1 MEIVLLVIGALV
13 FVASFLI
20 PSGKGNSPAHNM
32 EMAKDEI
39 YDLVDQELERIRSQ
53 VDDTVEEAIK
63 DSMEK
68 TERTLERISNE
79 KIMAVN
85 EYSDTVLGQI
95 NKSQQEITF
104 LYDMLN
110 AKHDSLKNTASEVE
124 QRVKEAE
131 IASREVEA
139 VTREAEIASRE
150 VEAVTREAEIALRE
164 TEAATQMARQVV
176 APAFQTI
183 AEEAKEETRPEQ
195 IPEEEIPVQSQQE
208 LQGTESYSNKN
219 DKILELHRQGRSN
232 VTIAKQLDLG
242 VGEVK
247 LVIDL
252 FEGRNNS

>member
-1 MEIVLLVIGALV
+1 MNSMEIVLLVIGGLV
-13 FVASFLI
+13 FVLSFLI
-20 PSGKGNSPAHNM
+20 PNGKKGNLEQDRS
-32 EMAKDEI
+32 MARDEI
-39 YDLVDQELERIRSQ
+39 SDLVDREWERIRDQ

-68 TERTLERISNE
+68 TERSLEKISNE

-110 AKHDSLKNTASEVE
+110 AKHDSLKNTASEVD
-124 QRVKEAE
+124 QKIRAAE
-131 IASREVEA
+131 IASREMEA
-139 VTREAEIASRE
+139 V
-150 VEAVTREAEIALRE
+150 LRE
-164 TEAATQMARQVV
+164 TETAAQIARQAVV
-176 APAFQTI
+176 PSAYQTI
-183 AEEAKEETRPEQ
+183 QTSAEEA
-195 IPEEEIPVQSQQE
+195 EEESGDTQQILEEISAQSQEE

-219 DKILELHRQGRSN
+219 DQILDLHRQGWSD
-232 VTIAKQLDLG
+232 VTIARQLDLG

-247 LVIDL
+247 LVIGL

>member
-13 FVASFLI
+13 FAASFLI
-20 PSGKGNSPAHNM
+20 PSGKGDSPAHSM
-32 EMAKDEI
+32 EIAKDEI
-39 YDLVDQELERIRSQ
+39 SDLVDKELERIRAQ

-63 DSMEK
+63 DSMDK

-110 AKHDSLKNTASEVE
+110 AKHDSLKNTASEME
-124 QRVKEAE
+124 RKVK
-131 IASREVEA
+131 
-139 VTREAEIASRE
+139 EAEIASRE

-164 TEAATQMARQVV
+164 TEAATQMVRQVV

-183 AEEAKEETRPEQ
+183 AEET
-195 IPEEEIPVQSQQE
+195 EEEIPVQSQQE

-219 DKILELHRQGRSN
+219 DKILELHRQGRSD

>member
-1 MEIVLLVIGALV
+1 MNSMEIVLLVIGGLV
-13 FVASFLI
+13 FVLSFLI
-20 PSGKGNSPAHNM
+20 PNGKKGNLEQDRS
-32 EMAKDEI
+32 MARDEI
-39 YDLVDQELERIRSQ
+39 SDLVDREWERIRDQ

-68 TERTLERISNE
+68 TERSLEKISNE

-110 AKHDSLKNTASEVE
+110 AKHDSLKNTASEVD
-124 QRVKEAE
+124 QKIRAAE
-131 IASREVEA
+131 IASREMEA
-139 VTREAEIASRE
+139 V
-150 VEAVTREAEIALRE
+150 LRE
-164 TEAATQMARQVV
+164 TETAAQIARQAV
-176 APAFQTI
+176 APSAYQTI
-183 AEEAKEETRPEQ
+183 QTSAEET
-195 IPEEEIPVQSQQE
+195 EEESGDTQQILEEISAQSQEE

-219 DKILELHRQGRSN
+219 DQILDLHRQGWSD
-232 VTIAKQLDLG
+232 VTIARQLDLG

-247 LVIDL
+247 LVIGL

>member
-1 MEIVLLVIGALV
+1 MNSMEIVLLVVGGLV
-13 FVASFLI
+13 FVLSFLI
-20 PSGKGNSPAHNM
+20 PNGKKGNLEQDRS
-32 EMAKDEI
+32 MARDEI
-39 YDLVDQELERIRSQ
+39 SDLVDREWERIRDQ

-68 TERTLERISNE
+68 TERSLEKISNE

-110 AKHDSLKNTASEVE
+110 AKHDSLKNTASEVD
-124 QRVKEAE
+124 QKIRAAE
-131 IASREVEA
+131 IASREMEA
-139 VTREAEIASRE
+139 V
-150 VEAVTREAEIALRE
+150 LRE
-164 TEAATQMARQVV
+164 TETAAQIARQAM
-176 APAFQTI
+176 APSVYQTI
-183 AEEAKEETRPEQ
+183 QTSAEET
-195 IPEEEIPVQSQQE
+195 EEESGDTQQILEEISAQSQEE

-219 DKILELHRQGRSN
+219 DQILDLHRQGWSD
-232 VTIAKQLDLG
+232 VTIARQLDLG

-247 LVIDL
+247 LVIGL

>member
-1 MEIVLLVIGALV
+1 MNSMEIVLLVVGGLV
-13 FVASFLI
+13 FVLSFLI
-20 PSGKGNSPAHNM
+20 PNGKKGNLEQDRS
-32 EMAKDEI
+32 MARDEI
-39 YDLVDQELERIRSQ
+39 SDLVDREWERIRDQ

-68 TERTLERISNE
+68 TERSLEKISNE

-110 AKHDSLKNTASEVE
+110 AKHDSLKNTASEVD
-124 QRVKEAE
+124 QKIRAAE
-131 IASREVEA
+131 IASREMEA
-139 VTREAEIASRE
+139 V
-150 VEAVTREAEIALRE
+150 LRE
-164 TEAATQMARQVV
+164 TETAAQIARQAV
-176 APAFQTI
+176 APSAYQTI
-183 AEEAKEETRPEQ
+183 QTSAEDT
-195 IPEEEIPVQSQQE
+195 EEESGDTQQILEEISAQSQEE

-219 DKILELHRQGRSN
+219 DQILDLHRQGWSD
-232 VTIAKQLDLG
+232 VTIARQLDLG

-247 LVIDL
+247 LVIGL

>member
-1 MEIVLLVIGALV
+1 MEIVLLVVGGLV
-13 FVASFLI
+13 FVLSFLI
-20 PSGKGNSPAHNM
+20 PNGKKGNLEQDRS
-32 EMAKDEI
+32 MARDEI
-39 YDLVDQELERIRSQ
+39 SDLVDREWERIRDQ

-68 TERTLERISNE
+68 TERSLEKISNE

-110 AKHDSLKNTASEVE
+110 AKHDSLKNTASEVD
-124 QRVKEAE
+124 QKIRAAE
-131 IASREVEA
+131 IASREMEA
-139 VTREAEIASRE
+139 V
-150 VEAVTREAEIALRE
+150 LRE
-164 TEAATQMARQVV
+164 TETAAQIARQAV
-176 APAFQTI
+176 APSAYQTI
-183 AEEAKEETRPEQ
+183 QTSAEET
-195 IPEEEIPVQSQQE
+195 EEESGDTQQILEEISAQSQEE

-219 DKILELHRQGRSN
+219 DQILDLHRQGWSD
-232 VTIAKQLDLG
+232 VTIARQLDLG

-247 LVIDL
+247 LVIGL

>member
-1 MEIVLLVIGALV
+1 MNSMEIVLLVVGGLV
-13 FVASFLI
+13 FVLSFLI
-20 PSGKGNSPAHNM
+20 PNGKKGNLEQDRS
-32 EMAKDEI
+32 MARDEI
-39 YDLVDQELERIRSQ
+39 SDLVDREWERIRDQ

-68 TERTLERISNE
+68 TERSLEKISNE

-110 AKHDSLKNTASEVE
+110 AKHDSLKNTASEVD
-124 QRVKEAE
+124 QKIRAAE
-131 IASREVEA
+131 IASREMEA
-139 VTREAEIASRE
+139 V
-150 VEAVTREAEIALRE
+150 LRE
-164 TEAATQMARQVV
+164 TETAAQIARQAV
-176 APAFQTI
+176 APSAYQTI
-183 AEEAKEETRPEQ
+183 QTSAEET
-195 IPEEEIPVQSQQE
+195 EEESGDTQQILEEISAQSQEE

-219 DKILELHRQGRSN
+219 DQILDLHRQGWSD
-232 VTIAKQLDLG
+232 VTIARQLDLG

-247 LVIDL
+247 LVIGL

>member
-1 MEIVLLVIGALV
+1 MNSMEIVLLVIGGLV
-13 FVASFLI
+13 FVLSFLI
-20 PSGKGNSPAHNM
+20 PNGKKGNLEQDRS
-32 EMAKDEI
+32 MARDEI
-39 YDLVDQELERIRSQ
+39 SDLVDREWERIRDQ

-68 TERTLERISNE
+68 TERSLEKISNE

-110 AKHDSLKNTASEVE
+110 AKHDSLKNTASEVD
-124 QRVKEAE
+124 QKIRAAE
-131 IASREVEA
+131 IASREMEA
-139 VTREAEIASRE
+139 V
-150 VEAVTREAEIALRE
+150 LRE
-164 TEAATQMARQVV
+164 TETAAQIARQAV
-176 APAFQTI
+176 APSAYQTI
-183 AEEAKEETRPEQ
+183 QTSAEEA
-195 IPEEEIPVQSQQE
+195 EEESGDTQQILEEISAQSQEE

-219 DKILELHRQGRSN
+219 DQILDLHRQGWSD
-232 VTIAKQLDLG
+232 VTIARQLDLG

-247 LVIDL
+247 LVIGL

>member
-1 MEIVLLVIGALV
+1 MNSMEIVLLVIGGLV
-13 FVASFLI
+13 FVLSFLI
-20 PSGKGNSPAHNM
+20 PNGKKGNLEQDRS
-32 EMAKDEI
+32 MARDEI
-39 YDLVDQELERIRSQ
+39 SDLVDREWERIRDQ

-68 TERTLERISNE
+68 TERSLEKISNE

-110 AKHDSLKNTASEVE
+110 AKHDSLKNTASEVD
-124 QRVKEAE
+124 QKIRAAE
-131 IASREVEA
+131 IASREMEA
-139 VTREAEIASRE
+139 V
-150 VEAVTREAEIALRE
+150 LRE
-164 TEAATQMARQVV
+164 TETAAQITRQAV
-176 APAFQTI
+176 APSACQTI
-183 AEEAKEETRPEQ
+183 QTSAEET
-195 IPEEEIPVQSQQE
+195 EEESGDTQQILEEISAQSQEE

-219 DKILELHRQGRSN
+219 DQILDLHRQGWSD
-232 VTIAKQLDLG
+232 VTIARQLDLG

-247 LVIDL
+247 LVIGL

>member
-1 MEIVLLVIGALV
+1 MEI
-13 FVASFLI
+13 
-20 PSGKGNSPAHNM
+20 
-32 EMAKDEI
+32 AKDEI
-39 YDLVDQELERIRSQ
+39 SDLVDKELERIRAQ

-110 AKHDSLKNTASEVE
+110 AKHDSLKNTASEME
-124 QRVKEAE
+124 RKVK
-131 IASREVEA
+131 
-139 VTREAEIASRE
+139 EAEIASRE

-164 TEAATQMARQVV
+164 TEAATQMVRQVV

-183 AEEAKEETRPEQ
+183 AEETEEENSQPEQ
-195 IPEEEIPVQSQQE
+195 FPEEEIPVQSKQE

-219 DKILELHRQGRSN
+219 DKILELHRQGRSD

>member
-1 MEIVLLVIGALV
+1 MNSMEIVLLVVGGLV
-13 FVASFLI
+13 FVLSFLI
-20 PSGKGNSPAHNM
+20 PNGKKGNLEQDRS
-32 EMAKDEI
+32 MARDEI
-39 YDLVDQELERIRSQ
+39 SDLVDREWERIRDQ

-68 TERTLERISNE
+68 TERSLEKISNE

-110 AKHDSLKNTASEVE
+110 AKHDSLKNTASEVD
-124 QRVKEAE
+124 QKIRAAE
-131 IASREVEA
+131 IASREMEA
-139 VTREAEIASRE
+139 V
-150 VEAVTREAEIALRE
+150 LRE
-164 TEAATQMARQVV
+164 TETAAQIARQAV
-176 APAFQTI
+176 APSAYQTI
-183 AEEAKEETRPEQ
+183 QTSAEEA
-195 IPEEEIPVQSQQE
+195 EEESGDTQQILEEISAQSQEE

-219 DKILELHRQGRSN
+219 DQILDLHRQGWSD
-232 VTIAKQLDLG
+232 VTIARQLDLG

-247 LVIDL
+247 LVIGL

>member
-1 MEIVLLVIGALV
+1 MNSMEIVLLVIGGLV
-13 FVASFLI
+13 FVLSFLI
-20 PSGKGNSPAHNM
+20 PNGKKGNPEQDRS
-32 EMAKDEI
+32 MARDEI
-39 YDLVDQELERIRSQ
+39 SDLVDREWERIRDQ

-68 TERTLERISNE
+68 TERSLEKISNE

-110 AKHDSLKNTASEVE
+110 AKHDSLKNTASEVD
-124 QRVKEAE
+124 QKIRAAE
-131 IASREVEA
+131 IASREMEA
-139 VTREAEIASRE
+139 V
-150 VEAVTREAEIALRE
+150 LRE
-164 TEAATQMARQVV
+164 TETAAQIARQAV
-176 APAFQTI
+176 APSACQTI
-183 AEEAKEETRPEQ
+183 QTSAEET
-195 IPEEEIPVQSQQE
+195 EEESGDTQQILEEISAQSQEE

-219 DKILELHRQGRSN
+219 DQILDLHRQGWSD
-232 VTIAKQLDLG
+232 VTIARQLDLG

-247 LVIDL
+247 LVIGL

>member
-1 MEIVLLVIGALV
+1 MNSMEIVLLVIGGLV
-13 FVASFLI
+13 FVLSFLI
-20 PSGKGNSPAHNM
+20 PNGKKGNLEQDRS
-32 EMAKDEI
+32 MARDEI
-39 YDLVDQELERIRSQ
+39 SDLVDREWERIRDQ

-68 TERTLERISNE
+68 TERSLEKISNE

-110 AKHDSLKNTASEVE
+110 AKHDSLKNTASEVD
-124 QRVKEAE
+124 QKIRAAE
-131 IASREVEA
+131 IASREMEA
-139 VTREAEIASRE
+139 V
-150 VEAVTREAEIALRE
+150 LRE
-164 TEAATQMARQVV
+164 TETAAQIARQAV
-176 APAFQTI
+176 APSACQTI
-183 AEEAKEETRPEQ
+183 QTSAEET
-195 IPEEEIPVQSQQE
+195 EEESGDTQQILEEISAQSQEE

-219 DKILELHRQGRSN
+219 DQILDLHRQGWSD
-232 VTIAKQLDLG
+232 VTIARQLDLG

-247 LVIDL
+247 LVIGL

>member
-1 MEIVLLVIGALV
+1 MNSMEIVLLVVGGLV
-13 FVASFLI
+13 FVLSFLI
-20 PSGKGNSPAHNM
+20 PNGKKGSSEQDRNM
-32 EMAKDEI
+32 AREEI
-39 YDLVDQELERIRSQ
+39 SDLVDREWERIRDQ

-68 TERTLERISNE
+68 TERFLEKISNE

-124 QRVKEAE
+124 QKIRDAE
-131 IASREVEA
+131 IASREMEA
-139 VTREAEIASRE
+139 V
-150 VEAVTREAEIALRE
+150 LRE
-164 TEAATQMARQVV
+164 TETAAQMARQVV
-176 APAFQTI
+176 APALQTI
-183 AEEAKEETRPEQ
+183 QTTEE
-195 IPEEEIPVQSQQE
+195 PEEESGDIQQSLEEISAQSQEE

-219 DKILELHRQGRSN
+219 DQILDLHRQGWSD
-232 VTIAKQLDLG
+232 VTIARQLDLG

-247 LVIDL
+247 LVIGL
-252 FEGRNNS
+252 FEGRKIHE

>member
-1 MEIVLLVIGALV
+1 MNNMEIVLLVIGALV
-13 FVASFLI
+13 FVVSFFI
-20 PSGKGNSPAHNM
+20 PSGKGDNLEHSM
-32 EMAKDEI
+32 EMVKDELG
-39 YDLVDQELERIRSQ
+39 DLVDREMERIRGQ

-63 DSMEK
+63 DSMER
-68 TERTLERISNE
+68 TERSLERISNE

-85 EYSDTVLGQI
+85 EYSETVLGQI

-110 AKHDSLKNTASEVE
+110 AKHDSLKNTALEVE

-131 IASREVEA
+131 NASREVEA
-139 VTREAEIASRE
+139 VTREAEMAM
-150 VEAVTREAEIALRE
+150 RE
-164 TEAATQMARQVV
+164 TEAAAQMARQLV
-176 APAFQTI
+176 APAFQAA
-183 AEEAKEETRPEQ
+183 AEENEEEAGQPEQ
-195 IPEEEIPVQSQQE
+195 IPEEEIHAQSQQE

-219 DKILELHRQGRSN
+219 DKILELHRQGRSD